1 MGTRLFSADGIRGI
15 VDKHPLRREDVE
27 RLGRVLSVWLRQHA
41 PAPTFL
47 IGADTRESSQ
57 RLKAALADGLARGGV
72 RVVDAGT
79 LPTAAISYLIIS
91 KGFFAGGAMVSA
103 SHNPLIENG
112 IKVFDNRGIKVD
124 DETEHFI
131 EELFFGETQL
141 PYEMRPANPIE
152 QPDFGQHYAM
162 ALAREAQAHERLQS
176 HVVIDCAHGAASQIG
191 PAILEKLHIP
201 HTVLNAS
208 PDGTNI
214 NYKAGSEFVRFNPNL
229 LTQEVQRYNA
239 VVGVAFDGDADRA
252 VFVDRQGQFYDGDMV
267 LAMLSVKLQAE
278 QRLQKDTVV
287 TTPMSNSGLAHY
299 LRQRCIATR
308 EVQNGDKYITHALVK
323 DDLTL
328 GGEEIGHVIAHT
340 DNLHV
345 TGDGLRTALLI
356 FMMLAE
362 SPGATLQD
370 LAPGMRKWPQIK
382 AAVWIGRGTHLSLA
396 PVVPGLLALLSKT
409 CDAIPDLEKLEC
421 RPASTEPVYR
431 IMMEAKTTD
440 TSVLARHAFAIGKY
454 IQHYFGPV
462 SSSIRILDCTWG
474 GCMSEAAS

>member
-27 RLGRVLSVWLRQHA
+27 RLGRVLAVWLRQYA
-41 PAPTFL
+41 PSPTFL

-57 RLKAALADGLARGGV
+57 RLKASLADGLARGGV
-72 RVVDAGT
+72 LVVDAGT

-112 IKVFDNRGIKVD
+112 IKVFDNRGIKLS
-124 DETEHFI
+124 DETECFI
-131 EELFFGETQL
+131 EDLFFGDTRL
-141 PYEMRPANPIE
+141 PLEIRPANPIE
-152 QPDFGQHYAM
+152 QPDFADHYAA
-162 ALAREAQAHERLQS
+162 ALAREAQMYERLQS

-191 PAILEKLHIP
+191 PTILEKLHIP

-214 NYKAGSEFVRFNPNL
+214 NYKAGSEHVRFNPGL
-229 LTQEVQRYNA
+229 LAQALQKCNA
-239 VVGVAFDGDADRA
+239 AVGVALDGDADRA
-252 VFVDRQGQFYDGDMV
+252 VFVDQKGQLYDGDMV

-278 QRLQKDTVV
+278 QRLRQDTVV
-287 TTPMSNSGLAHY
+287 ITPMSNSGLTHY
-299 LRQRCIATR
+299 LRQCHIATR
-308 EVQNGDKYITHALVK
+308 EVRNGDKYITNVLVS

-345 TGDGLRTALLI
+345 TGDGLRTALLV

-382 AAVWIGRGTHLSLA
+382 VAVWIGRGAYLPPA
-396 PVVPGLLALLSKT
+396 AGVPGLLALLSKT
-409 CDAIPDLEKLEC
+409 CEVIPDLEKLEC

-431 IMMEAKTTD
+431 IMMEARTTE
-440 TSVLARHAFAIGKY
+440 TTILARHAFAIAKH
-454 IQHYFGPV
+454 IQCHFGRVGSPV
-462 SSSIRILDCTWG
+462 QILDCAWG
-474 GCMSEAAS
+474 GCMNEAAS